1 MGRTV
6 NDIFRL
12 AVQNGNQTNFHT
24 FPLIPVKVMARK
36 TSLEEILKRL
46 QSINKQLR
54 YQIRLGKTDI
64 ELYMKNHKEYKWK
77 PFRKVDIK
85 LIDPNEEV
93 ADWDLTKKKEN
104 MNSRGANPFDI
115 TKQPGKR
122 GATESPEARKTK
134 RSNIDDWQVCEFVWA
149 YLEGTKTQPEYKN
162 ITWDT
167 EGDLMGSQR
176 ETEEN
181 DGPAEDVLVEA
192 EDQTGALTEI

>member
-12 AVQNGNQTNFHT
+12 AVQNGNQTNFHA
-24 FPLIPVKVMARK
+24 FPHILAKAMARK
-36 TSLEEILKRL
+36 TTIEEILKRL
-46 QSINKQLR
+46 QSINKQIR

-64 ELYMKNHKEYKWK
+64 ELFMKNHEEYKWK

-85 LIDPNEEV
+85 MIDPNEEV
-93 ADWDLTKKKEN
+93 AEWDLTKKKEN
-104 MNSRGANPFDI
+104 VFSRGANPFDI

-122 GATESPEARKTK
+122 GATESPENRKTK

-162 ITWDT
+162 ITWET

-176 ETEEN
+176 VTIEN
-181 DGPAEDVLVEA
+181 DVPADVVTDEA
-192 EDQTGALTEI
+192 EDQSGDQTED

>member
-12 AVQNGNQTNFHT
+12 AVQNGNQTNFHA
-24 FPLIPVKVMARK
+24 FPHIPAKAMARK
-36 TSLEEILKRL
+36 TTIEEILKRL
-46 QSINKQLR
+46 QSINKQIR
-54 YQIRLGKTDI
+54 YQIRLGKSDI

-93 ADWDLTKKKEN
+93 AEWDLTMKKEN
-104 MNSRGANPFDI
+104 MISRGANPFDI

-122 GATESPEARKTK
+122 GATEPPETRKTK

-149 YLEGTKTQPEYKN
+149 YLEGTKTQPEYRN
-162 ITWDT
+162 LTWEM
-167 EGDLMGSQR
+167 EGYLRGSQR
-176 ETEEN
+176 TASEN
-181 DGPAEDVLVEA
+181 DVPEEVVTAEA
-192 EDQTGALTEI
+192 EDQSEDQTED